1 MINVYDSE
9 DVGHFLTWIY
19 SLFRLVKEEGVVL
32 LGSPLGSAEFEAKH
46 IRLKVD
52 KIKDTTALL
61 PLLEDPHT
69 EFVFLRSCLALPKI
83 SFLLR
88 AVRAAAAVDEHGGG
102 GGGEGEGKTTVAN
115 LEPCWRL
122 AQHPPNQGAG
132 AAPQAS
138 RVHHRPQVSA
148 RVASV

>member
-19 SLFRLVKEEGVVL
+19 SLFRLVKEEGVAL
-32 LGSPLGSAEFEAKH
+32 LGAPLGSAEFEAKH

-88 AVRAAAAVDEHGGG
+88 AVRAAAAVEAGSVLISTFHVPGRGRKLECSADTKPKL
-102 GGGEGEGKTTVAN
+102 EGD
-115 LEPCWRL
+115 
-122 AQHPPNQGAG
+122 
-132 AAPQAS
+132 AAAIG
-138 RVHHRPQVSA
+138 RCELVVS
-148 RVASV
+148 